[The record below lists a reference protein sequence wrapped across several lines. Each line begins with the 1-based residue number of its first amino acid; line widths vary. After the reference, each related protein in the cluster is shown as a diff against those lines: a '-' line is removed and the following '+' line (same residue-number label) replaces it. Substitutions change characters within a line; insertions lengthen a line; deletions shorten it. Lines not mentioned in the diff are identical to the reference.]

1 MDRTAIG
8 KKGEALAR
16 KYFEEKG
23 FNIVDRNFRCSYGE
37 IDLVLRK
44 DKALRFAEIKFRRTL
59 VYGVPQESVVRR
71 KQRRIRNTAL
81 LWLKQRH
88 LPIDSEIHFDV
99 LAISEKTGK
108 ITYNYIEDAF

>member
-23 FNIVDRNFRCSYGE
+23 FSIVDRNFRCPYGE
-37 IDLVLRK
+37 IDLILRK
-44 DKALRFAEIKFRRTL
+44 DKALRFAEINFRRTL
-59 VYGVPQESVVRR
+59 EYGVPQESVLRH

-81 LWLKQRH
+81 LWLKQRR
-88 LPIDSEIHFDV
+88 LPMDSEIHFDV

-108 ITYNYIEDAF
+108 LTYHYIEDAF